1 MCANFLISF
10 ELAVGLL
17 LGTVVLVDDGP
28 VALAGGGPDG
38 RTDPVDTDGSP
49 ELELSWQLCGHADSI
64 DTKDVVKHV
73 LRLPKQLSG
82 LDFMSAR
89 FATAWSMYSWQVFKL
104 CHLPMTV
111 VE

>member
-1 MCANFLISF
+1 MCQLPHPLL

-49 ELELSWQLCGHADSI
+49 ELELSW
-64 DTKDVVKHV
+64 
-73 LRLPKQLSG
+73 
-82 LDFMSAR
+82 
-89 FATAWSMYSWQVFKL
+89 
-104 CHLPMTV
+104 
-111 VE
+111 